1 MEESTL
7 QDKKVM
13 QSRVDICKDIDVIAV
28 LEEFLEPC
36 ALIFGGLYLQVLE

>member
-7 QDKKVM
+7 QDRKVM
-13 QSRVDICKDIDVIAV
+13 QSRVDICEDIDVIAV